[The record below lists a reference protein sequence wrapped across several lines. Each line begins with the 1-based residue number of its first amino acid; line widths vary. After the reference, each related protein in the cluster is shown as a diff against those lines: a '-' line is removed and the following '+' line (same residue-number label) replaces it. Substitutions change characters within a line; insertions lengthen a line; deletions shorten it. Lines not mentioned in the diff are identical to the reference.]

1 MRKNTAFKM
10 ISKESNSSGKSHRFE
25 KNELLS
31 VHLRISSWR
40 AKGLTKFDFE
50 LAKKYDE
57 VYEKMK

>member
-1 MRKNTAFKM
+1 M
-10 ISKESNSSGKSHRFE
+10 IGKESNSSGKSRHFE
-25 KNELLS
+25 KSEPLS

-40 AKGLTKFDFE
+40 AKGLTKLDFE